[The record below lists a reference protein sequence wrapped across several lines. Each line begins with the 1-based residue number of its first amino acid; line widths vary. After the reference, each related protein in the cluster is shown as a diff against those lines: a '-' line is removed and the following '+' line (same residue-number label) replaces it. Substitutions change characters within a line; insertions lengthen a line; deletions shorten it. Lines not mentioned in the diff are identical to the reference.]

1 LIRTIRPAALFL
13 ASAILAAEE
22 PTTPPA
28 PGDLILIDHFGHVVS
43 VAPEK
48 VPQGFLPPPE
58 MKIEQQVP
66 KPVVGARL
74 PRELLDRMDSGR
86 QRVFTLFPASPPKLE
101 SYLAAQDELGNTAIQ
116 PGALFDVAPAEP
128 WIQGAKYRAAA
139 IGLRYSL
146 NQDFT
151 YTGVPDTPSGSPNMG
166 YYTLKLEAKWSIY
179 DAPVSGSAGGLTA
192 EVEAKEGLGGAGVN
206 QSAKGNIGSLVNPT
220 GVFSSRNG
228 LRVPELA
235 WQESFAGGRAV
246 AIAGVVDQSNYIDV
260 NTYANSGRGQFLNS
274 ALVNSMVLPLSAY
287 NFAVNLQWQPA
298 PRWYAML
305 GASAGSAS
313 AGQTPWT
320 NFNWEKWSVVSEVGF
335 APEDLLGLGPGV
347 YRLQPFLARAGG
359 PTQGGFA
366 FNFQQQLGH
375 ESPVGVFGR
384 FGAGGSEVSAGAST
398 QIGTGIVVEAPLKA
412 AGLVPKLSNDLA
424 GVGFVWSQPSA
435 TGRIVYHRSEYGFEA
450 FYTLQVSPTIRFEPD
465 VQLIW
470 NPVFNPEPGPYTVV
484 QTQFLLS
491 W

>member
-1 LIRTIRPAALFL
+1 
-13 ASAILAAEE
+13 
-22 PTTPPA
+22 
-28 PGDLILIDHFGHVVS
+28 
-43 VAPEK
+43 
-48 VPQGFLPPPE
+48 
-58 MKIEQQVP
+58 MP

-74 PRELLDRMDSGR
+74 PRQLLDRMDSGR

-116 PGALFDVAPAEP
+116 PGALFDTVVAEP

-246 AIAGVVDQSNYIDV
+246 AIAGVVDQGNYIDV
-260 NTYANSGRGQFLNS
+260 NTYANSGRGQFINS

-305 GASAGSAS
+305 GASAGGAS

-320 NFNWEKWSVVSEVGF
+320 NFSWEKWSVVSEVGF

-347 YRLQPFLARAGG
+347 YRLQPFLARAGARG
-359 PTQGGFA
+359 RTPSSRPRSSSGGDRLRPRRPSAVAFA
-366 FNFQQQLGH
+366 PGSKVLTCAAPRARRSCRKRAASVRPVARPPALCPSCQRAWRRRQWRRRHSGGANRIVRSAA
-375 ESPVGVFGR
+375 SPPR
-384 FGAGGSEVSAGAST
+384 RRST
-398 QIGTGIVVEAPLKA
+398 A
-412 AGLVPKLSNDLA
+412 ALRPERS
-424 GVGFVWSQPSA
+424 SPSA
-435 TGRIVYHRSEYGFEA
+435 TASSASSGAAAWARSTA
-450 FYTLQVSPTIRFEPD
+450 PT
-465 VQLIW
+465 
-470 NPVFNPEPGPYTVV
+470 T
-484 QTQFLLS
+484 
-491 W
+491 